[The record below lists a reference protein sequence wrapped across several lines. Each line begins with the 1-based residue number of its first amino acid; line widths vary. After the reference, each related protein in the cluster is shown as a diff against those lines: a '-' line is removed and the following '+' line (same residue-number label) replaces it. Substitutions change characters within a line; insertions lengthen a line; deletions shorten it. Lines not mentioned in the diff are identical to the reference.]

1 MPFVAMAQK
10 ESQMFSFYDESSKF
24 SRSVSMALRSNI
36 LVESLDQ
43 IEFRVNSLRE
53 QAGTLEQEKVTLLEM
68 IKQIKETIATQN
80 ISEGEREELTLLT
93 DQLMIRTDAVHIGL
107 GTVRSEQ
114 QEESLRQVTALLEDL
129 SQELIEGGRTGKAQL
144 ESYLNA
150 CLSHGDERHADEKFQ
165 ALVIS
170 CALEDQKIIRKR
182 LESMVRHS

>member
-1 MPFVAMAQK
+1 MTSHEEGTNSKKVLTEDEREAFLVLHTDLAEGVQK
-10 ESQMFSFYDESSKF
+10 HVCIHCAF
-24 SRSVSMALRSNI
+24 L
-36 LVESLDQ
+36 
-43 IEFRVNSLRE
+43 VNSLRE

>member
-1 MPFVAMAQK
+1 MGPLDTHSSDVRDEHLPDHGQSPLMMIQTIAERRMMTRKLDLHMP
-10 ESQMFSFYDESSKF
+10 SSLLYFRGDSARHHNKTIIR
-24 SRSVSMALRSNI
+24 SRS
-36 LVESLDQ
+36 
-43 IEFRVNSLRE
+43 
-53 QAGTLEQEKVTLLEM
+53 
-68 IKQIKETIATQN
+68 
-80 ISEGEREELTLLT
+80 GEREELTLLT